1 MRLGRDFF
9 TRNTILVSRDLLGK
23 TLVYRDG
30 KDIYKGIIVETEA
43 YISTNDEA
51 AHFNKGLTERTR
63 IIDEAGGH
71 VYIYNIYGMYQ
82 LFNIVAEVPGIH
94 GAVLVRALE
103 PIKGIEKMYKNRY
116 KKTYDNPKRREIINL
131 TNGPAKL
138 VMAYGLSKERHY
150 GLDLATSRELW
161 IEEGIQLSREDIVRS
176 KRINIDYAEK
186 LISISNNIIVHDL
199 IKRTNENTLLMNGE

>member
-186 LISISNNIIVHDL
+186 GRDYLL
-199 IKRTNENTLLMNGE
+199 RFYIKDNPFVSKK